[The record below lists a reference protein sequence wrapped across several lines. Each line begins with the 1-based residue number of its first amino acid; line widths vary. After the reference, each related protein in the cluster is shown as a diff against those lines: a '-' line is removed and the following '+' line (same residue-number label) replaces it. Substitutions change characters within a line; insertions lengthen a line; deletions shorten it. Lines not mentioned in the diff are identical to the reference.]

1 MGVGSVP
8 DLAFDASACRVVQ
21 KALEFAEE
29 EEVVALG
36 LELQGRVREA
46 IRSPHANHVIQKLV
60 EVLPV
65 PSLGF
70 IAEEMLGAGPE
81 VARHRYGCRV
91 LCRLVERH
99 FARAV
104 AHMDEL
110 IKELLADGAKVVRHS
125 FGHHVIEMVLQ
136 TGNAY

>member
-1 MGVGSVP
+1 MGIEAGGLARQAAIEALVGSVP

-46 IRSPHANHVIQKLV
+46 IRSPHANHVVQKLV
-60 EVLPV
+60 EVLPL
-65 PSLGF
+65 PSLSF
-70 IAEEMLGAGPE
+70 VAEEMLGAGPE
-81 VARHRYGCRV
+81 IARHRYGCRV

-99 FARAV
+99 FARA
-104 AHMDEL
+104 
-110 IKELLADGAKVVRHS
+110 
-125 FGHHVIEMVLQ
+125 
-136 TGNAY
+136 